1 MSTETAPG
9 QPGQTSAPTSGLSR
23 NRLGVAGIAF
33 FVISASAPLVG
44 MTGAVPGA
52 IVLGNG
58 AAVPGAFLTAG
69 IILLIFSVGY
79 VAMSSHVTNAGA
91 FFAYVGRGFGM
102 PAGVGAAFVSTL
114 SYLAVELAL
123 FSFIG
128 VVGSERMSST
138 FDVDVDWWVMSI
150 VAWIV
155 VSVLAQMQVDI
166 GARIL
171 GVLMIAEILV
181 LLIFAFAV
189 FFGGDNP
196 DGVSLGASF
205 SPGNVFVGGFAGSAG
220 IALSFAFASFIGFEA
235 TAIFGEEARDPK
247 RTVPRATYLA
257 VAVIAGVF
265 AFASWAMVTAMGNQH
280 VVDQV
285 LERSSVGGEPMVDPA
300 AVLFSLAQENV
311 GAWLPNLM
319 AWLVLS
325 SLFAGLVALHGC
337 ATRYFFSLGRA
348 RVLPTGF
355 STVNKFG
362 APSVAAG
369 LTSVI
374 MLVAILVGAMAG
386 ADPVLNLFFPL
397 GGVAVISIVLVEILV
412 SAAVIVHFG
421 RVPGPRDVLR
431 TVVAPIAAVLGMLL
445 ALYLLVSRFGILAGT
460 VPEGVDPTQ
469 EAWKLSAIGWCLVL
483 LPPALFV
490 LGFVLTKVRH
500 NGRDDQALADLVT

>member
-9 QPGQTSAPTSGLSR
+9 QPGQTSPASGLSR

-44 MTGAVPGA
+44 TTGAIPGA

-58 AAVPGAFLTAG
+58 AAVPGTYLLAG
-69 IILLIFSVGY
+69 IILLVFSVGY

-91 FFAYVGRGFGM
+91 FFAYVGRGLGM
-102 PAGVGAAFVSTL
+102 PAGVGTAFVSTL

-128 VVGSERMSST
+128 VVGSERMSTT
-138 FDVDVDWWVMSI
+138 FDIDVSWWVMAI
-150 VAWIV
+150 IAWIV
-155 VSVLAQMQVDI
+155 VSALAQAQVDI

-171 GVLMIAEILV
+171 GVLMIAEILS
-181 LLIFAFAV
+181 LLVFSFAV
-189 FFGGDNP
+189 FFGGNAP

-205 SPGNVFVGGFAGSAG
+205 SPANVFAGGFAGSAG

-265 AFASWAMVTAMGNQH
+265 AFSAWAMVTAMGHEH

-285 LERSSVGGEPMVDPA
+285 LERSSVGGEPFVDPA
-300 AVLFSLAQENV
+300 AVLFSLAEENV

-319 AWLVLS
+319 AWLVFS

-348 RVLPTGF
+348 RVLPVSL

-369 LTSVI
+369 LTSVL
-374 MLVAILVGAMAG
+374 MLAAILIGALAG
-386 ADPVLNLFFPL
+386 ADPVVNLFFPL

-412 SAAVIVHFG
+412 SVAVIVHFG
-421 RVPGPRDVLR
+421 RVPGPRDMLR

-460 VPEGVDPTQ
+460 VPEGVDPAE
-469 EAWKLSAIGWCLVL
+469 EAWRLSPVGWLLVL
-483 LPPALFV
+483 LPVLLFV
-490 LGFVLTKVRH
+490 IGYVLTKVRH
-500 NGRDDQALADLVT
+500 NSRDDQALADLVT